1 MLDTKGDTAV
11 YLMFAYAR
19 VASILRKAADERGV
33 DVKALGAASTLPT
46 PTSASPSPAAT
57 SASPSP
63 VVASPSPSSVTVEH
77 PAERALVFELMQL
90 GDVLH
95 HVLQELLPN
104 RLCDY
109 LKEVNTH
116 THVPNHGKRT
126 VAF

>member
-33 DVKALGAASTLPT
+33 DVKALGAASTLST
-46 PTSASPSPAAT
+46 PTSASLSPAVI
-57 SASPSP
+57 SA
-63 VVASPSPSSVTVEH
+63 SPSSVTVEH

>member
-19 VASILRKAADERGV
+19 VASILRKA
-33 DVKALGAASTLPT
+33 
-46 PTSASPSPAAT
+46 
-57 SASPSP
+57 
-63 VVASPSPSSVTVEH
+63 
-77 PAERALVFELMQL
+77 AERALVFELMQL